1 MDMNL
6 WKRELVAN
14 TQLLME
20 RTYSVALALAVAAVQ
35 SGLATDH
42 GGGTPFIRE
51 HSATEFLRSI
61 V

>member
-42 GGGTPFIRE
+42 GGRTP
-51 HSATEFLRSI
+51 LY
-61 V
+61 